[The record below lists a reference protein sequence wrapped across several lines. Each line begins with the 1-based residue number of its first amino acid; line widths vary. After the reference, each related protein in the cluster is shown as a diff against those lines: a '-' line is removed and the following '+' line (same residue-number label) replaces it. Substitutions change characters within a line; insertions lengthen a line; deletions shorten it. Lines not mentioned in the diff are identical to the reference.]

1 VKQKNMI
8 LMVVA
13 VGCGLVAAFLTT
25 QINAKPKVEM
35 VEVVV
40 AAKDLPVGTMLTR
53 ADLAKLVNKKKIPKD
68 ALPPQFVSDEAEL
81 FDKRLT
87 RAVLKDEVFNPG
99 SLTKGGVVTLPEG
112 YDMVSLQMSAANA
125 AGGFVGPGSKVDV
138 LAGLRMQDKLETFP
152 LLVDMLVLAV
162 NQHVDY
168 NATKSGSFPDINMVS
183 LAVTQEQALLLT
195 LAKQRGCQLEL
206 LLRHPGKPKDPNYNM
221 EMIMNL
227 LKSDRGTTK
236 LVATAGKNDVEGK
249 RDNEDPIKPVD
260 KAPQPEP
267 ARPTT
272 VKVMVATEDIAPN
285 TAITLDLIKEK
296 FKERDFPKEF
306 AEGAVSDLTQHCGQA
321 LKNGLAKGMWVAQSM
336 VGPPQPK
343 PAPQDSNIDGKPG
356 PNVTVTP
363 KGPTPTPAARPRI
376 HDVAVH
382 TASGTIIN
390 RYEQQADGTWKL
402 IKVLTVEEAAAAKA
416 PAASDKPA
424 TEKAPGSPDVKK
436 VD

>member
-25 QINAKPKVEM
+25 QINAKPKVEL

-53 ADLAKLVNKKKIPKD
+53 ADLAKLVNKKKVPKD
-68 ALPPQFVSDEAEL
+68 ALPPQFVADEAEL

-99 SLTKGGVVTLPEG
+99 ALTKGGVVTLPEG
-112 YDMVSLQMSAANA
+112 FDMVSLQMSAANA

-138 LAGLRMQDKLETFP
+138 LAGLRLENKLETFP
-152 LLVDMLVLAV
+152 LLVDMLVLTV

-168 NATKSGSFPDINMVS
+168 HGTKSGSFPDINMVS

-206 LLRHPGKPKDPNYNM
+206 LLRHPGKPKDPNYNI
-221 EMIMNL
+221 EAIKKL
-227 LKSDRGTTK
+227 LQSEKSPGKVYSTT
-236 LVATAGKNDVEGK
+236 GKNDVEGN
-249 RDNEDPIKPVD
+249 RTVEDPLKPVD
-260 KAPQPEP
+260 KAPIPEP
-267 ARPTT
+267 TQATT
-272 VKVMVATEDIAPN
+272 VKVMVAMEDIAPN
-285 TAITLDLIKEK
+285 TVITMDLIKEK
-296 FKERDFPKEF
+296 FKERDFPRDF
-306 AEGAVSDLTQHCGQA
+306 AEGAVADLTQHCGQA

-343 PAPQDSNIDGKPG
+343 PAPQDANIDGKPG
-356 PNVTVTP
+356 PNTTVTP
-363 KGPTPTPAARPRI
+363 KGTTPTPKGRPRI

-390 RYEQQADGTWKL
+390 RFEEQADGSWKL
-402 IKVLTVEEAAAAKA
+402 LKVLTPEEAAAQ
-416 PAASDKPA
+416 
-424 TEKAPGSPDVKK
+424 KAPGSPDVKK